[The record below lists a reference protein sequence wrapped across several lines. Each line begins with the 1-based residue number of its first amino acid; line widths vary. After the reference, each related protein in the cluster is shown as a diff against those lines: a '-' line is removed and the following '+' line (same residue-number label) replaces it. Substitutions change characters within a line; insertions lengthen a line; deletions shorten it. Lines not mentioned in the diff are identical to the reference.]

1 MCITSPLLLLINLA
15 GTSGPDNLAP
25 QSSQKIES
33 EGFLLSQERQTIFS
47 PFSVEPVS
55 LFSTGGRAKGDF
67 SGILRPSTLGSFSP
81 QDSQKNE
88 PDSFAKPH
96 FLQFIDIFISY
107 PFDIRAFRIFVLF
120 FRQHSQPELRYLPEL
135 IFL

>member
-25 QSSQKIES
+25 QFSQKIES
-33 EGFLLSQERQTIFS
+33 EGFLLSQERQTIIS
-47 PFSVEPVS
+47 PFSVESVS

-67 SGILRPSTLGSFSP
+67 SGVLMVPTSGSFSP

-88 PDSFAKPH
+88 PGSFAKPH
-96 FLQFIDIFISY
+96 FLQFVDIIYSIS
-107 PFDIRAFRIFVLF
+107 F
-120 FRQHSQPELRYLPEL
+120 
-135 IFL
+135 